1 MALHQE
7 DLDPFYSELVQ
18 VSMIGSKNIEIKLPW
33 ETEST
38 RKHST
43 DLHGTLFARSCPYGD
58 MGHLPRK

>member
-7 DLDPFYSELVQ
+7 DLDPFCSELVQ
-18 VSMIGSKNIEIKLPW
+18 VSMIGSKDIEIKLPW
-33 ETEST
+33 KQREG
-38 RKHST
+38 KHST